1 MAAVLDPIKTFVSLL
16 ALVDPL
22 AAVPM
27 FIGLTASF
35 SALDKAKVAR
45 TAAFAVPCIIA
56 VSALLGGQ
64 IIETMGISLGGFK
77 IGGGIILLLMA
88 LQMMNANSV
97 GGTRSTPAEQEEA
110 VHKSEQHLSIAV
122 VPLAMPVLV
131 GPGSISTVIIY
142 AGKAKSVFDYGVII
156 GSGVILGLLTWIAFR
171 AAPRIAAFMGVTG
184 INIATRVMG
193 LLLAALAAEFIVDGL
208 VMMIPA
214 LQK

>member
-1 MAAVLDPIKTFVSLL
+1 MLDPIKTFVSLL

-22 AAVPM
+22 AALPM
-27 FIGLTASF
+27 FIALTTGFTAQ
-35 SALDKAKVAR
+35 DKAKVAR
-45 TAAFAVPCIIA
+45 TAALAVPLIIA
-56 VSALLGGQ
+56 VAALLGGK

-88 LQMMNANSV
+88 LQMMNANTA
-97 GGTRSTPAEQEEA
+97 GGTRSTLAEQQEA
-110 VHKSEQHLSIAV
+110 AHKSEQHLSIAV

-142 AGKAKSVFDYGVII
+142 AGKAKSIFDYGVVI
-156 GSGVILGLLTWIAFR
+156 GSGIIIGLLTWIAFR

-193 LLLAALAAEFIVDGL
+193 LLLAALGAEFIVDGL

>member
-1 MAAVLDPIKTFVSLL
+1 MLDPIKTFISLL

-22 AAVPM
+22 AAVPL
-27 FIGLTASF
+27 FIALTASF

-45 TAAFAVPCIIA
+45 TAALAVPCIIA
-56 VSALLGGQ
+56 ISALLGGK
-64 IIETMGISLGGFK
+64 IIETMGISLGAFK
-77 IGGGIILLLMA
+77 MGGGVVLLLMA
-88 LQMMNANSV
+88 LQMMNANTE
-97 GGTRSTPAEQEEA
+97 GGTRSTPAEQQEA
-110 VHKSEQHLSIAV
+110 VNRSEQHLSIAV

-142 AGKAKSVFDYGVII
+142 AGKAKSLWDYGIII
-156 GSGVILGLLTWIAFR
+156 GSGVLIGLLTWLAFR

-208 VMMIPA
+208 VMMVPA
-214 LQK
+214 LQE